1 MHITTMIGGTAA
13 RITPHGAID
22 HDALP
27 ALRAAAAALPP
38 DVTQVTWDL
47 HDTHF
52 MDVAGLHLLTDQ
64 RLQDG
69 PPRQTAVTG
78 LAPQPLRLLRLAAEL
93 FPALE
98 FTRLL
103 SDTPPVQAP

>member
-1 MHITTMIGGTAA
+1 MHITTMIVGTAA

-22 HDALP
+22 HDTLP

-38 DVTQVTWDL
+38 NVTVVTWDL
-47 HDTHF
+47 HDAPF
-52 MDVAGLHLLTDQ
+52 MDVAGLHLLTD
-64 RLQDG
+64 RRPPDG

-98 FTRLL
+98 FGRLL
-103 SDTPPVQAP
+103 CDLPPVQTP

>member
-1 MHITTMIGGTAA
+1 MHITTMIVGTAA

-22 HDALP
+22 YDTLP

-38 DVTQVTWDL
+38 NVNVVTWDL
-47 HDTHF
+47 HDTSF
-52 MDVAGLHLLTDQ
+52 MDVAGLHLLTD
-64 RLQDG
+64 RRPQDG
-69 PPRQTAVTG
+69 PPRRTAVAG
-78 LAPQPLRLLRLAAEL
+78 PAPQPLRLLRLAAEL

-103 SDTPPVQAP
+103 SDVPRVQAP